1 MRRVHLLALPALVLA
16 LVTPVAAVD
25 GPIEITP
32 FVGYRWG
39 GDLLAADNNLFA
51 LDVTLDEGG
60 SHGII
65 VGVPL
70 TRTLQFEL
78 QYTEQRSAFVED
90 DPFVGVGSE
99 LADVDVIYWHAGVL
113 YEFRA
118 GGVRPFVAGG
128 LGLGRLEHEVLGVDD
143 DDYFSGSL
151 GGGVKVDLSKHVGL
165 RLEGRG
171 YWMNTADDRFDDD
184 CDFFCE
190 PDDRFRD
197 LGQFEAR
204 VGLVIAF

>member
-1 MRRVHLLALPALVLA
+1 MPRVLLLALPALVLA
-16 LVTPVAAVD
+16 LVMPVAAAD

-39 GDLLAADNNLFA
+39 GDLLAADNSLFA
-51 LDVTLDEGG
+51 FDVTLDEGG
-60 SHGII
+60 SQGII

-70 TRTLQFEL
+70 TRALQFEL
-78 QYTEQRSAFVED
+78 QYAEQRSAFVED
-90 DPFVGVGSE
+90 DPSVGVGGE
-99 LADVDVIYWHAGVL
+99 LADVDVVYWHAGVL
-113 YEFRA
+113 YEFRV

-128 LGLGRLEHEVLGVDD
+128 LGLGRLEPDISGVDD
-143 DDYFSGSL
+143 DDYFSASI
-151 GGGVKVDLSKHVGL
+151 GGGVKVDLSNHVGL

-171 YWMNTADDRFDDD
+171 FWMNTADDRFDDD